1 MMAKQTTNY
10 IDGSELAEELHALK
24 ESGTISD
31 NLGEMFLKIVNNMAN
46 RKNFINY
53 TFKEEMKGRG
63 LIFLCKYA
71 KSFDKDNPKANAFAY
86 VSMICFRGFVQC
98 IKEEQKHSAIKDG
111 LIKRNMETSEQE
123 KFINEKNEELYD

>member
-1 MMAKQTTNY
+1 MASANY
-10 IDGSELAEELHALK
+10 IDGKELSEELHEL
-24 ESGTISD
+24 SQTGVISD

-71 KSFDKDNPKANAFAY
+71 KSFDKNNPKANAFAY
-86 VSMICFRGFVQC
+86 VSQICFRGFVQC
-98 IKEEQKHSAIKDG
+98 IKEEQKQTAIKDG
-111 LIKRNMETSEQE
+111 LIKKYMEISELD
-123 KFINEKNEELYD
+123 KFIDSKNEELYD

>member
-1 MMAKQTTNY
+1 MAKQTNNY
-10 IDGSELAEELHALK
+10 IDGEELAEELHSLNK
-24 ESGTISD
+24 TGVISD

-71 KSFDKDNPKANAFAY
+71 KSFDKNNPKANAFAY

-111 LIKRNMETSEQE
+111 LIEMDKY
-123 KFINEKNEELYD
+123 INEKNEELYD

>member
-1 MMAKQTTNY
+1 MAKQSTFY
-10 IDGSELAEELHALK
+10 IDGQELAEELHSLK
-24 ESGTISD
+24 ETGIISD
-31 NLGEMFLKIVNNMAN
+31 NLGEMFLKITNNMAN

-71 KSFDKDNPKANAFAY
+71 KSFDKNNPKANAFAY

-111 LIKRNMETSEQE
+111 LIKRNMETSEMD
-123 KFINEKNEELYD
+123 KFISEKNEELYD